1 MRKQRAVHKSGEGA
15 WLLTYADMITLLM
28 ALFLLLFSMS
38 DINPSKFEETTA
50 NISKQMTGTKPEMP
64 INDVIKKMIEAIK
77 QKKLE
82 NSVKVSTDGAGV
94 VIEFQS
100 GLLFAIGEDKVQQN
114 ALPILDELIKIMS
127 SKEYER
133 YGIEVEGHTDDI
145 PIKSE
150 RFPSNWELSSAR
162 ATSVTKLFVNNK
174 YDIRRLRAVG
184 YGESQPIVA
193 NRDSNGT
200 PISENQA
207 KNRRVVVRMYPQTF
221 RTLPE
226 NLKKEALKNANG
238 KKKEEKH

>member
-1 MRKQRAVHKSGEGA
+1 MSRKRATHGANDAA

-64 INDVIKKMIEAIK
+64 INDVIKKMREAIK

-82 NSVKVSTDGAGV
+82 SSVKISTDGAGI

-100 GLLFAIGEDKVQQN
+100 GLLFAIGEDKLQEG
-114 ALPILDELIKIMS
+114 ALPILNELIRIMS
-127 SKEYER
+127 DKIYNR

-145 PIKSE
+145 PIQSE

-162 ATSVTKLFVNNK
+162 STSVTKLFVDNK

-184 YGESQPIVA
+184 YGESQPIA
-193 NRDSNGT
+193 PNRDNNGV
-200 PISENQA
+200 PIAENQA

-226 NLKKEALKNANG
+226 HLKKEALENAHG
-238 KKKEEKH
+238 KKEEKKH